1 MWSVEPRDRAVLGHK
16 TWRTLEPLHGM
27 VYFVP
32 EAAEEYA
39 RLGIEGRDGYFASRA
54 APMGAVSREVVVA
67 TFFNFHPALVAH
79 AIPAAWERA
88 TPEDL
93 ITARF
98 KAGDRA
104 LRRILGAE
112 ILASPQMERA
122 CDLARRAA
130 EVAMDAVAGRPLC
143 AGHASVPWP
152 REPHLALWHA
162 QSILREYR
170 GDGHV
175 ASLLTHGLS
184 GLEALITHA
193 AQGDVPAE
201 LLRTTRGWSQDEWRE
216 GVVSLTSRGWLTND
230 DALRLSPWGSAQR
243 NEIERETDELASAPY
258 AALGDTRCEELRA
271 LVRPW
276 SRLAVGEMGLGPADA
291 MSRT

>member
-1 MWSVEPRDRAVLGHK
+1 MCSVEPPDRAVLGHK

-32 EAAEEYA
+32 EATEEYA

-67 TFFNFHPALVAH
+67 TFFNFHPAVVAH
-79 AIPAAWERA
+79 AIPAAWDRA

-93 ITARF
+93 VAARF
-98 KAGDRA
+98 RAVDRA

-112 ILASPQMERA
+112 VLESPQMERA

-130 EVAMDAVAGRPLC
+130 EVATDAVVGRPLC

-152 REPHLALWHA
+152 KEPHLALWHA

-184 GLEALITHA
+184 GLEALVTHA

-201 LLRTTRGWSQDEWRE
+201 LLRSSRGWSEDEWRE
-216 GVVSLTSRGWLTND
+216 GVMSLTSRGWLTSEG
-230 DALRLSPWGSAQR
+230 ALGLSPWGSGQR
-243 NEIERETDELASAPY
+243 NEIERETDELASVPY
-258 AALGDTRCEELRA
+258 AALGEARCAELRA

-276 SRLAVGEMGLGPADA
+276 SRLAVEAMGLGPPDA